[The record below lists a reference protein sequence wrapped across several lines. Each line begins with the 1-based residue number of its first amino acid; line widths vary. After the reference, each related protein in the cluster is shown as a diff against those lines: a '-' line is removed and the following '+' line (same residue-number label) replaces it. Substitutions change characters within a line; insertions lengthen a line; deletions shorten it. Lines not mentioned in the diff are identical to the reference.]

1 MSAGT
6 VTGGTRPER
15 GGATRELILRTAERL
30 FAEHGVYTVSNRQ
43 ISEAAGQGNSAAV
56 GYHFGTKTDLVR
68 AIARSH
74 AEDVE
79 RHRAVLVAEAF
90 GSAETRDWVRGLVV
104 PITAHLAEL
113 GSPTWWARFGAQVS
127 TDPALH
133 RIAVEESLDSPS
145 LRLLLEGMNRCLP
158 DIPPEARMRRWAMGR
173 HLTVHLCAE
182 REREMAEGATDPSGW
197 DDLAADLVD
206 AIVGIWH
213 APVSRRPS

>member
-30 FAEHGVYTVSNRQ
+30 FAERGVYAVSNRQ

-56 GYHFGTKTDLVR
+56 GYHFGSKADLVR

-74 AEDVE
+74 TEDVE
-79 RHRAVLVAEAF
+79 RHRAELVAEAF

-113 GSPTWWARFGAQVS
+113 GSPTWWARFGAQIS
-127 TDPALH
+127 ADPALH

-158 DIPPEARMRRWAMGR
+158 GLPPDVRMRRWTMGR
-173 HLTVHLCAE
+173 HLTVQMCAE
-182 REREMAEGATDPSGW
+182 REREIAEGDPSGW
-197 DDLAADLVD
+197 EDLADDLVD
-206 AIVGIWH
+206 AITGLWH

>member
-1 MSAGT
+1 M
-6 VTGGTRPER
+6 TGGTRPER
-15 GGATRELILRTAERL
+15 GGTTRELILRTAERM
-30 FAEHGVYTVSNRQ
+30 FAERGVYAVSNRQ

-56 GYHFGTKTDLVR
+56 GYHFGTKADLVR
-68 AIARSH
+68 AIARGH
-74 AEDVE
+74 ADEIE
-79 RHRAVLVAEAF
+79 RLRGMLVLEAF
-90 GSAETRDWVRGLVV
+90 GSAEIRDWVRCLVL
-104 PITAHLAEL
+104 PITRHLAEL

-158 DIPPEARMRRWAMGR
+158 DLPPDVRMQRWAMGR

-182 REREMAEGATDPSGW
+182 REREIAEGAADPSSW
-197 DDLAADLVD
+197 DDLADDLVD
-206 AIVGIWH
+206 AIAGLWH